1 MHYSRY
7 LVGGLGFA
15 VATAALLLGLHVS
28 ATAWSPADR
37 VPHEINR
44 VLKSDRLPGS
54 PTGASNTT
62 GRTPEIGLAAKSLGV
77 PTMLEGCEAA
87 VSSIVK
93 TALSKVAA
101 RCLS

>member
-7 LVGGLGFA
+7 VVGGFGF
-15 VATAALLLGLHVS
+15 VLATAALLLGLHVS

-44 VLKSDRLPGS
+44 VLKGDRS
-54 PTGASNTT
+54 PRAA
-62 GRTPEIGLAAKSLGV
+62 TPEIGMAGKSLAV
-77 PTMLEGCEAA
+77 PAMLEGCEAA